1 MDITLLIAKIFGVY
15 ALVGGLSGLLYPA
28 RMQKALSEAT
38 RSYLLPYFDGALAL
52 IIGLL
57 IVISH
62 NVWGTFTEIIISLI
76 GWIAI
81 IEGAALFLLPHNTI
95 VGFAKIFSS
104 REVTMGWSVLAI
116 VLGAFLTY
124 VGFIA

>member
-38 RSYLLPYFDGALAL
+38 RSYLVPYFDGALAL

-57 IVISH
+57 IVLSH
-62 NVWGTFTEIIISLI
+62 NVWGTFTEVVVSLI

-81 IEGAALFLLPHNTI
+81 LEGIVLLLLPHDTI
-95 VGFAKIFSS
+95 ARVATKLSS
-104 REVTMGWSVLAI
+104 KEAAIGWSVLAI
-116 VLGAFLTY
+116 VLGAYLSY